1 MCKGVGDVPHDE
13 QDIKRVAREIERY
26 LQSHPA
32 AADSLE
38 GVAKWWLTLQ
48 RYNNALATV
57 QEALEYLIADGRI
70 AKVKNPDGAYIYKK
84 PRS

>member
-1 MCKGVGDVPHDE
+1 MPKDE
-13 QDIKRVAREIERY
+13 QEIKRVAREIESY

-48 RYNNALATV
+48 RFNDALAIV
-57 QEALEYLIADGRI
+57 QEALDYLISNGRV
-70 AKVKNPDGAYIYKK
+70 ARAKNPDGTFIYRM
-84 PRS
+84 P